1 MVLPNF
7 EENLQK
13 YAKLL
18 VLKGINV
25 QKGHTIVLNID
36 VEQAPFARLL
46 TKEAYALGA
55 EEVIVKWT
63 DDFVTRETYLHTS
76 EERMTNIPQYK
87 VDESLDMIE
96 KKASRLSVRSA
107 DPDAL
112 NGIDGKKLAAVQ
124 KANNVAFDAQRI
136 ATQANKVSWTVAAA
150 AGAKWAAKVF
160 PNLATEEEQVDALWN
175 EIFKTCRVYE
185 ADPVAAWDAHEAR
198 LLSKADVL
206 NAEQFDMLHYTVP
219 NGTDLTIGMPQ
230 NHVWESAGSVNAQ
243 NEKFIANMPT
253 EEVFSAPD
261 FRRIDGI
268 VKSTK
273 PLSYAGN
280 IIDGMTF
287 RFANGQ
293 VTEVTAEKGEETIRR
308 LVEENDGGRS
318 LGEVALVP
326 DPSPISQSGIVFFNT
341 LFDENA
347 SNHLALG
354 SAYASSVVG
363 GTEMTQEELA
373 AAGLNRSTTHVDFM
387 IGSADMNIDGIRK
400 DGSVMPIFRKG
411 DWAF

>member
-18 VLKGINV
+18 VSKGINV
-25 QKGHTIVLNID
+25 QKGHTIVINID

-63 DDFVTRETYLHTS
+63 DDIVTRETYLHTS

-112 NGIDGKKLAAVQ
+112 NGVDGKKLAAVQ

-160 PNLATEEEQVDALWN
+160 PDLATEEEQVDALWN

-206 NAEQFDMLHYTVP
+206 NAEQFDSLHYTAA
-219 NGTDLTIGMPQ
+219 NGTDLTIGMPE
-230 NHVWESAGSVNAQ
+230 NHIWESAGSVNAQ

-253 EEVFSAPD
+253 EEVFTAPD
-261 FRRIDGI
+261 FRRIDGV

-287 RFANGQ
+287 RFENGQ

-400 DGSVMPIFRKG
+400 DGFVMPIFRNG

>member
-18 VLKGINV
+18 VSKGINV
-25 QKGHTIVLNID
+25 QKGHTIVITID

-112 NGIDGKKLAAVQ
+112 NGVDGKKLAAVQ
-124 KANNVAFDAQRI
+124 KANNVAFDAQRT

-160 PNLATEEEQVDALWN
+160 PDLATEEEQVDALWN

-206 NAEQFDMLHYTVP
+206 NAEQFDTLHYTAP

-261 FRRIDGI
+261 FRRIDGV

-287 RFANGQ
+287 RFENGQ

-308 LVEENDGGRS
+308 LGRRKRRRTQPRRS
-318 LGEVALVP
+318 R
-326 DPSPISQSGIVFFNT
+326 
-341 LFDENA
+341 
-347 SNHLALG
+347 LG
-354 SAYASSVVG
+354 SGSVSDFPIRHRLLQHPVRRKCLQPLG
-363 GTEMTQEELA
+363 
-373 AAGLNRSTTHVDFM
+373 AGLRLRIECCWRHGNDARRAGCSRPEPFDYARGLHDRV
-387 IGSADMNIDGIRK
+387 R
-400 DGSVMPIFRKG
+400 
-411 DWAF
+411 

>member
-1 MVLPNF
+1 MP
-7 EENLQK
+7 EG
-13 YAKLL
+13 LL
-18 VLKGINV
+18 VIRNR
-25 QKGHTIVLNID
+25 
-36 VEQAPFARLL
+36 APDSRPEMCSA
-46 TKEAYALGA
+46 KQDPNA
-55 EEVIVKWT
+55 
-63 DDFVTRETYLHTS
+63 S
-76 EERMTNIPQYK
+76 
-87 VDESLDMIE
+87 
-96 KKASRLSVRSA
+96 SRLSVRSA

-112 NGIDGKKLAAVQ
+112 NGVDGKKLAAVQ
-124 KANNVAFDAQRI
+124 KANNIAFDAQRT
-136 ATQANKVSWTVAAA
+136 ATQAHKVSWTVAAA

-160 PNLATEEEQVDALWN
+160 PDLASEEEQVDALWN

-206 NAEQFDMLHYTVP
+206 NAEQFDSLHYTAP
-219 NGTDLTIGMPQ
+219 NGTDLVVGMPQ
-230 NHVWESAGSVNAQ
+230 NHIWESAGSVNAQ

-287 RFANGQ
+287 RFAGGQ
-293 VTEVTAEKGEETIRR
+293 VTEVTAEKGEDTIKR

-400 DGSVMPIFRKG
+400 DGSVMPIFRNG

>member
-1 MVLPNF
+1 VS
-7 EENLQK
+7 
-13 YAKLL
+13 
-18 VLKGINV
+18 
-25 QKGHTIVLNID
+25 
-36 VEQAPFARLL
+36 
-46 TKEAYALGA
+46 TKP
-55 EEVIVKWT
+55 I
-63 DDFVTRETYLHTS
+63 
-76 EERMTNIPQYK
+76 
-87 VDESLDMIE
+87 
-96 KKASRLSVRSA
+96 
-107 DPDAL
+107 
-112 NGIDGKKLAAVQ
+112 
-124 KANNVAFDAQRI
+124 
-136 ATQANKVSWTVAAA
+136 
-150 AGAKWAAKVF
+150 
-160 PNLATEEEQVDALWN
+160 LWQ
-175 EIFKTCRVYE
+175 
-185 ADPVAAWDAHEAR
+185 AWDAHEAR

-206 NAEQFDMLHYTVP
+206 NAEQFDTLHYTAA

-230 NHVWESAGSVNAQ
+230 NHIWESAGSVNAQ

-261 FRRIDGI
+261 FRRIDGV

-287 RFANGQ
+287 RFENGQ

-363 GTEMTQEELA
+363 GTEMTQEKLA

-400 DGSVMPIFRKG
+400 DGSVMPIFRNG

>member
-1 MVLPNF
+1 MALPNF

-18 VLKGINV
+18 VSKGINV
-25 QKGHTIVLNID
+25 QKGHTIVITID

-76 EERMTNIPQYK
+76 EERMTNVPQYK
-87 VDESLDMIE
+87 IDESLDMIE

-112 NGIDGKKLAAVQ
+112 NGVDGKKLAAVQ
-124 KANNVAFDAQRI
+124 KANNVAFDAQRT

-160 PNLATEEEQVDALWN
+160 PDLATEEEQVDALWN

-206 NAEQFDMLHYTVP
+206 NAEQFDALHYTAP
-219 NGTDLTIGMPQ
+219 NGTDLTVGMPQ
-230 NHVWESAGSVNAQ
+230 NHIWESAGSVNAQ

-261 FRRIDGI
+261 FRRIDGV

-293 VTEVTAEKGEETIRR
+293 VTEVTAEKGEDTIKR

-400 DGSVMPIFRKG
+400 DGSVMPIFRNG

>member
-18 VLKGINV
+18 VSKGINV
-25 QKGHTIVLNID
+25 QKGHTIVINID

-112 NGIDGKKLAAVQ
+112 NGVDGKKLAAVQ
-124 KANNVAFDAQRI
+124 KANNIAFDAQRT

-150 AGAKWAAKVF
+150 AGSKWAAKVF
-160 PNLATEEEQVDALWN
+160 PELATEEEQVDALWN

-206 NAEQFDMLHYTVP
+206 NEEQFDSLHYTAP
-219 NGTDLTIGMPQ
+219 NGTDLTVGMPQ
-230 NHVWESAGSVNAQ
+230 NHIWESAGSVNAQ

-261 FRRIDGI
+261 FRRIDGV

-287 RFANGQ
+287 RFENGQ

-400 DGSVMPIFRKG
+400 DGSVMPIFRNG